1 MKKLTILAV
10 AMIGCFLMASCNKNP
25 KEAIM
30 KATDEFFAQAEN
42 DVKAITNAEDF
53 LAFLNNLEEKKM
65 DFYES
70 LLTKYPSD
78 DDANFTQ
85 MSAEENEALY
95 EYMYER
101 ASAYNQVESEKSSE
115 FLTPIVDRLEKAVN
129 ALYDRFL
136 AGQDVDEDLI
146 NEIEGAYNDLEP
158 FADYENVPSELIDRF
173 QASQSL
179 IEEMFGG
186 DEEE

>member
-1 MKKLTILAV
+1 MKKLTILAI

-53 LAFLNNLEEKKM
+53 VAFLNTLEDKKM
-65 DFYES
+65 NFFEG

-85 MSAEENEALY
+85 LTAEENDALY
-95 EYMYER
+95 EYMYDR
-101 ASAYNQVESEKSSE
+101 ASAYNEIESEKSAE
-115 FLTPIVDRLEKAVN
+115 FLTPIVDRLENAVN

-136 AGQDVDEDLI
+136 AGQDVDEGLI
-146 NEIEGAYNDLEP
+146 DEIEAAYNDLEP
-158 FADYENVPSELIDRF
+158 FADYDNVPGELIDRF
-173 QASQSL
+173 QAAQDR